1 MKSHHENM
9 LSKLIFKFHVAIM
22 GLSEGLLT
30 DTSLQIQFI
39 FALFALIIA
48 WVLKFTQTE
57 WMILLICIGFV
68 ISLEFMNSAFEQMLD
83 RFDPTYHVLTKRAK
97 DLGAAAVLF
106 ASIISLV
113 IGIML
118 VSNHI

>member
-1 MKSHHENM
+1 
-9 LSKLIFKFHVAIM
+9 M
-22 GLSEGLLT
+22 GLSEGLWT
-30 DTSLQIQFI
+30 DSSLQIQFV
-39 FALFALIIA
+39 FALFSMLIA
-48 WVLKFTQTE
+48 WFLKFTQTE

-68 ISLEFMNSAFEQMLD
+68 IGLEFMNSAFEQMLD

-97 DLGAAAVLF
+97 DLGAAAVLV

>member
-1 MKSHHENM
+1 VKSRHENI
-9 LSKLIFKFHVAIM
+9 LSKLIFKFHVAII
-22 GLSEGLLT
+22 GLSEGLWT
-30 DTSLQIQFI
+30 DSSLQIQFV
-39 FALFALIIA
+39 FALFAMLIA
-48 WVLKFTQTE
+48 WFLKFTQTE
-57 WMILLICIGFV
+57 WIILLICIGLV

-97 DLGAAAVLF
+97 DLGAAAVLV